1 MCVHFRALVP
11 EGQSVTG
18 ARHGGA
24 RVSQCQGASSH
35 GKNMLGCHGQGI
47 AVPVCQGP
55 LVPLCA
61 HFGVRVLRCHGVMV
75 PVELLNIC
83 FLLSGVYAGL
93 IFFLWA
99 GSF

>member
-35 GKNMLGCHGQGI
+35 GKKH
-47 AVPVCQGP
+47 
-55 LVPLCA
+55 
-61 HFGVRVLRCHGVMV
+61 VRVPWSGNLMV
-75 PVELLNIC
+75 PVGLLNIC